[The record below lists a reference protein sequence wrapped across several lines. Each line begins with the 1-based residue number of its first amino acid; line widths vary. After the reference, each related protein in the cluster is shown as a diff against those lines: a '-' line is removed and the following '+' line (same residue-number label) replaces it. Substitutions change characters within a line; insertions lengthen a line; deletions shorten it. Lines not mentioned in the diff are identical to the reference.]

1 MRRAR
6 LLACALGAVALLG
19 ACGEEVQTTKVGP
32 ARKAD
37 KPAWSGG
44 ESPYRVSGWT
54 PGDRASWEAQMR
66 ARAQGQDDYAQ
77 R

>member
-1 MRRAR
+1 MSR
-6 LLACALGAVALLG
+6 LGAIALAVAATALVA
-19 ACGEEVQTTKVGP
+19 ACGEKVQTTSVGP
-32 ARKAD
+32 AKKSDAT
-37 KPAWSGG
+37 AWSGG